1 MIQHSNLEVNDS
13 ELLVRTTLN
22 DDGSRQLVIKRKI
35 SPDSSSEIKI
45 SQVLKALPNGLV
57 YKAET
62 GMGATTLELRANRN
76 SIIVEPIRIT
86 ASSKANGSDG
96 SYFYVGSKTRYHKS
110 GTDLNKLKAYIED
123 ESLPFKKFL
132 VVADSLKTLT
142 RALGPKIDS
151 YFLLIDEIDSFQLDS
166 TFRRSMEEVIDVYK
180 KHPGHLRAMLSATRI
195 EFSDPEL
202 INEPVT
208 VFSYD
213 TPLLSSIN
221 LIRGIPNSFM
231 GNATETIIAN
241 LTAYPDDKH
250 LVAFNSPSGCMAI
263 IRYLKDN
270 GHLQQSEI
278 KILCGAS
285 ERSKNTTQEYFH
297 ELDSDHLPA
306 KLNFVTSAYFT
317 GFDLNESYHLISLSQ
332 NRGWRLLSESRIKQI
347 AGRSRTG
354 LISHTIVHDY
364 LVMPEF
370 ETLLTKEELTKIASV
385 QVSALNCMKS
395 SFEKD
400 PYLSKYTRTYLN
412 NLLSSFDSTQNRYV
426 RIDEEEE
433 FKVSFLNI
441 DAVLEAQRVSLELYQ
456 KPEQLE
462 LKLTELGYQ
471 VTAIEKRSELTITE
485 ESTSA
490 DKSAQYQQIADFLS
504 TSEDLRELRDNIRF
518 QQFNGAQLGIVNK
531 CLFLLHYYEYGTFIS
546 LFTNLASLKSPNKS
560 INRLLTQ
567 HYLYLLPESNVLKQQ
582 VHVLFPLKEKQT
594 KEIINKKINKLLQLY
609 GITHTIKSENNTM
622 SVLKLL
628 VKVSKQG
635 SVTTIHQHFPM
646 SESITPYLPDR
657 SDLSEADQGI
667 VRSYLYSYVSSR
679 T

>member
-1 MIQHSNLEVNDS
+1 MDKQLDSNVKDS
-13 ELLVRTTLN
+13 KLLVSSRKEN
-22 DDGSRQLVIKRKI
+22 DGSYHQVIKRKI
-35 SPDSSSEIKI
+35 SPDSVLEVKL
-45 SQVLKALPNGLV
+45 SQVIHKLPFGLV
-57 YKAET
+57 YKDET
-62 GMGATTLELRANRN
+62 GMGATTLELKAERN

-86 ASSKANGSDG
+86 ASSKAYGSD
-96 SYFYVGSKTRYHKS
+96 SNYFYVGSKTRYHKS
-110 GTDLNKLKAYIED
+110 GTDSTRLKAYIED
-123 ESLPFKKFL
+123 ESIPFKKFL
-132 VVADSLKTLT
+132 VVADSLPTLI

-151 YFLLIDEIDSFQLDS
+151 FFLLIDEIDSFQLDS
-166 TFRRSMEEVIDVYK
+166 TFRRSMEDAIDVYK
-180 KHPGHLRAMLSATRI
+180 KHPGNLRAMLSATRI

-202 INEPVT
+202 NNESET

-213 TPLLSSIN
+213 KPLQSSIS
-221 LIRGIPNSFM
+221 LIRSMPDSFM
-231 GNATETIIAN
+231 GNATETIISN
-241 LTAYPDDKH
+241 LTAYPDEKH
-250 LVAFNSPSGCMAI
+250 FVAFNSPSGCMTI
-263 IRYLKDN
+263 IKYLRDN
-270 GHLQQSEI
+270 GHIQQSEI

-354 LISHTIVHDY
+354 LLSHTIVHDY
-364 LVMPEF
+364 VVVPEF
-370 ETLLTKEELTKIASV
+370 ETLLTKDELVKIASV
-385 QVSALNCMKS
+385 QVTALNCMKT

-426 RIDEEEE
+426 RIDENEE

-462 LKLTELGYQ
+462 LKLTKLGFQ

-490 DKSAQYQQIADFLS
+490 DKSAEYQQIAEFIS
-504 TSEDLRELRDNIRF
+504 TSEDLRELRDNVRF
-518 QQFNGAQLGIVNK
+518 QQFNGAQIGIVNK
-531 CLFLLHYYEYGTFIS
+531 CLFLLHYYEYGPFIS
-546 LFTNLASLKSPNKS
+546 LFTNLAKLKSPNKS
-560 INRLLTQ
+560 INRFLTQ

-609 GITHTIKSENNTM
+609 GITHSIKSENNTM

-667 VRSYLYSYVSSR
+667 VRSYMYNYVS
-679 T
+679 TLT

>member
-1 MIQHSNLEVNDS
+1 MDIDIIVKDS
-13 ELLVRTTLN
+13 SLLVGETKNARGERLIK
-22 DDGSRQLVIKRKI
+22 IKRTGYGSTTETKL
-35 SPDSSSEIKI
+35 
-45 SQVLKALPNGLV
+45 SQLFEFLPFGLV
-57 YKAET
+57 YKEET
-62 GMGATTLELRANRN
+62 GMGATTLELKSPRN
-76 SIIVEPIRIT
+76 SIIIEPIRIT

-132 VVADSLKTLT
+132 VVADSLPTLI
-142 RALGPKIDS
+142 RALGSSIDS

-180 KHPGHLRAMLSATRI
+180 NHPVHFRAMLSATRI
-195 EFSDPEL
+195 EFSDPDL

-213 TPLLSSIN
+213 TPIERSIN
-221 LIRGIPNSFM
+221 LIRCFPDSFM
-231 GNATETIIAN
+231 GNATEAIITN
-241 LTAYPDDKH
+241 LTTYPDDKH
-250 LVAFNSPSGCMAI
+250 FVAFNSPSGCMAI
-263 IRYLKDN
+263 IKYLRDN
-270 GHLQQSEI
+270 GHLEQSEI

-370 ETLLTKEELTKIASV
+370 ENLLTKEELTKIASV

-426 RIDEEEE
+426 RIDGKEE

-456 KPEQLE
+456 NPEQLE
-462 LKLTELGYQ
+462 LRLTELGYQ
-471 VTAIEKRSELTITE
+471 VTALEKQSELPITE
-485 ESTSA
+485 ENTST
-490 DKSAQYQQIADFLS
+490 DKSAEYQQITEFLS
-504 TSEDLRELRDNIRF
+504 TSENTIELRDNVRF
-518 QQFNGAQLGIVNK
+518 QLFNEAQLRIVDN
-531 CLFLLHYYEYGTFIS
+531 CLFLLHHYEYTAFIS
-546 LFTNLASLKSPNKS
+546 LIGDITSKKSPYKL
-560 INRLLTQ
+560 INRMLTQ
-567 HYLYLLPESNVLKQQ
+567 HFVYLLPDSNVLKQQ
-582 VHVLFPLKEKQT
+582 VQVLFPLKDKLT

-609 GITHTIKSENNTM
+609 GITHTIKSDNNTM
-622 SVLKLL
+622 SILKLL
-628 VKVSKQG
+628 VKVSKLG
-635 SVTTIHQHFPM
+635 SVTTIQKHFPM
-646 SESITPYLPDR
+646 SESITPFLPNR
-657 SDLSEADQGI
+657 SDLSEADQEI
-667 VRSYLYSYVSSR
+667 VRSYFYNYVSAL